1 MKVDQNKVTE
11 LMLKFHAKPTDMP
24 KLCDITQMEWS
35 NINHYGYADPEVV
48 GKLAA
53 FLGCDPQNITIRPQ
67 KKRYPHPRAVDLNS
81 YRIECIMAKEDIS
94 YEELRQKCGFDPSG
108 YIKVG
113 YCRPDKAEALAN
125 ALYTTVS
132 GIEFKSM
139 YKKEADPAG
148 TESTSEK
155 DIAETV

>member
-1 MKVDQNKVTE
+1 MKVNLEKVKE
-11 LMLKFHAKPTDMP
+11 LAEKFNAEPNDMP
-24 KLCDITQMEWS
+24 KLTGIFKREWEIIT
-35 NINHYGYADPEVV
+35 HYGYADPEVV